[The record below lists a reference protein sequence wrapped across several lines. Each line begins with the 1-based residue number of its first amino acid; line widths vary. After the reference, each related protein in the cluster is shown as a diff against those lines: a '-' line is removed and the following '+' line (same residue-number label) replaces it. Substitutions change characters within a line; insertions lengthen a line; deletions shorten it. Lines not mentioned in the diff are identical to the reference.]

1 MEIKCKR
8 PGDLGKVIWT
18 LKKLYLGHK
27 SMDSSCFSMEIS
39 LETPKN
45 GTADIFVD
53 FLDFYMPNR

>member
-27 SMDSSCFSMEIS
+27 SMDFSCFFMDIS
-39 LETPKN
+39 LESPKN
-45 GTADIFVD
+45 GTAEIFVD
-53 FLDFYMPNR
+53 FLDFDMCNR